1 MVKSKHFKGEKNLY
15 QTLWLLPHYSN
26 ASGISKGE
34 ARTTSWAHPEQPQLF
49 LHCNHFPSTLT
60 TLVPD
65 KHLKLQNKCQL
76 FNVSGYTAQHP
87 ELYDSIF
94 LKMTFQGD
102 KKSTT
107 RSFPRSSSNRHLFFL
122 GSLWQTN
129 YIIFIPLK
137 VVLAFIF
144 QEIYINFC

>member
-1 MVKSKHFKGEKNLY
+1 MLKSKHFKGKKSLY

-49 LHCNHFPSTLT
+49 LHCNDFPSTLT

-102 KKSTT
+102 KKVQLDLFPGVPVIDIY
-107 RSFPRSSSNRHLFFL
+107 SFWAACDKQTISFL
-122 GSLWQTN
+122 YHW
-129 YIIFIPLK
+129 K
-137 VVLAFIF
+137 
-144 QEIYINFC
+144 

>member
-1 MVKSKHFKGEKNLY
+1 MLKNKHLKGEKKSPY
-15 QTLWLLPHYSN
+15 QILWLLPHYSN
-26 ASGISKGE
+26 ASDISKGE
-34 ARTTSWAHPEQPQLF
+34 ASTTSWAHPEQPQLF
-49 LHCNHFPSTLT
+49 LHCNGFPSTLT

-65 KHLKLQNKCQL
+65 KHLKLQKKCQL

-102 KKSTT
+102 KSTT
-107 RSFPRSSSNRHLFFL
+107 RSLPRSSSNRHLFFL
-122 GSLWQTN
+122 GSPWQTN

-137 VVLAFIF
+137 VALASIF